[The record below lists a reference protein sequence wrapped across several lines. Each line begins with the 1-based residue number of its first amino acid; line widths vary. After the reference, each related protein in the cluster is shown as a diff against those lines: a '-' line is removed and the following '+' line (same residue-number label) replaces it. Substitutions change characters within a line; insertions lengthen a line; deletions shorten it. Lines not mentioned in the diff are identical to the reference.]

1 VEPVREDLKPDTAH
15 HDAPVTME
23 RKKTFMAKVSGKAEP
38 GSDKVT
44 VTAKPPA
51 TSFKNDDESDALR
64 MENNLLK

>member
-1 VEPVREDLKPDTAH
+1 
-15 HDAPVTME
+15 
-23 RKKTFMAKVSGKAEP
+23 MAKVSGKAEP